1 MRKYRI
7 WYAVICAI
15 MLVLYILADRKE
27 PLVFFIGLLLLPV
40 ATGILQLFAMR
51 EIDAEF
57 SIRSICRAGDQAAL
71 EITLNRATR
80 VAMGAVN
87 VQFRQNNKMYGEE
100 TEKTF
105 HLIPAEKKEQNYKYD
120 EIMKDCGSVWTEL
133 ESVDF
138 YDMLGLFHWRKVYN
152 RELETLVCPAQLQLN
167 LELRRRPETRTTG
180 EFYDPY
186 RKGQDVSEVADLRDY
201 QEGDSMGSIHW
212 KLSSK
217 LDHMVVR
224 EFGYPANYSILILY
238 DMMKESDGTQI
249 SNERN
254 NAVLALTLA
263 VSHAM
268 LELNLDHEVGRVA
281 EGTCQSV
288 PVHSESTHEKMMY
301 HLLCRQIPEKKSRGD
316 ALDYLLRSNVRNTYT
331 KLIYITPEYDESM
344 VRQISRD
351 LDMTI
356 LQVTENQPVS
366 SVETQEYSV
375 IAIDAA
381 EYRNKTYTISI

>member
-7 WYAVICAI
+7 WYAVICAVV
-15 MLVLYILADRKE
+15 LLLYILADRKE

-51 EIDAEF
+51 EIEAEF

-71 EITLNRATR
+71 EITLNRANR
-80 VAMGAVN
+80 VAMGAVS
-87 VQFRQNNKMYGEE
+87 VQFHQNNKMYGEE

-105 HLIPAEKKEQNYKYD
+105 HLIPTEKKEQNYKYD